1 MTELIERK
9 ALLLY
14 ETVEMLYKYINGISF
29 HDIAESMAHLYGSAF
44 PAIFARKLPGADYP
58 GGLRR
63 AAGAKPTDAAIFPPF

>member
-14 ETVEMLYKYINGISF
+14 EAIEMLYKYINGISF

-44 PAIFARKLPGADYP
+44 PAIFARKLDC
-58 GGLRR
+58 L
-63 AAGAKPTDAAIFPPF
+63 